1 MTRRDDTTDHS
12 RRRFLG
18 FAAWATAGMTAL
30 GGTRGFAQS
39 APPAKMPEITAIPDK
54 LKGSGEVRIAAYGG
68 TAQDAERT
76 AYFAPFEK
84 LSGIKTLD
92 FPGAD
97 VNKVKAMVDTG
108 NVEWDV
114 VQLSR
119 STVKN
124 LQKKGDYFERIN
136 YDLVDVDNIDPL
148 YRYDYALDMLV
159 WSQVMGYRTDAFKG
173 AVPNGWADFWNAT
186 KFPGDRA
193 LGGAGPSTP
202 ELEFALMAAG
212 VPPDKLYPIDIDQ
225 AFASYDKI
233 KASVVK
239 WWETGAVPVQ
249 MLTDHEVVLTSVWNG
264 RMAAIQAAGVP
275 AAISWNQGLLKRDC
289 WAVPKN
295 SPNKANAMKFIAFS
309 TLAISQARLSM
320 LIPYGSVNNKSAEYL
335 SEKQLEALPSAP
347 AIRSQLVPYDYEWWV
362 DNRDTVIGRW
372 NKWILA

>member
-30 GGTRGFAQS
+30 GGTRSFAQS
-39 APPAKMPEITAIPDK
+39 AAPAKMPEITAIPDK
-54 LKGSGEVRIAAYGG
+54 LKGSGEVRIAGYGG
-68 TAQDAERT
+68 TGQDAERS

-114 VQLSR
+114 VQLGR

-124 LQKKGDYFERIN
+124 LQKKGDYFEKID

-159 WSQVMGYRTDAFKG
+159 WSQVMAYRTDAFKG
-173 AVPNGWADFWNAT
+173 AVPNGWADFWNVA

-193 LGGAGPSTP
+193 LTGAGPSTP

-212 VPPDKLYPIDIDQ
+212 VPPDKLYPIDIEK
-225 AFASYDKI
+225 AFGSYDKI

-249 MLTDHEVVLTSVWNG
+249 MLTDREVVLTSVWNG

-309 TLAISQARLSM
+309 TLAVSQARLSM

-347 AIRSQLVPYDYEWWV
+347 AIKSQLVPYNYEWWA

>member
-1 MTRRDDTTDHS
+1 MTRRDNDFDAD

-18 FAAWATAGMTAL
+18 LAAWATAGMTAL
-30 GGTRGFAQS
+30 GGTRTFAQS
-39 APPAKMPEITAIPDK
+39 APPPNMPEITTIPEN
-54 LKGSGEVRIAAYGG
+54 LKGTGEVRIAGYGG
-68 TAQDAERT
+68 TGQDAERT
-76 AYFAPFEK
+76 AYFTPFEK
-84 LSGIKTLD
+84 LSGIKTID
-92 FPGAD
+92 IAGAD
-97 VNKVKAMVDTG
+97 INKVRAMVDTG

-114 VQLSR
+114 VQLGR

-124 LQKKGDYFERIN
+124 LLKKGDYFEKLD

-159 WSQVMGYRTDAFKG
+159 WSQVMAYRTDAFKG
-173 AVPNGWADFWNAT
+173 AVPVGWTDFWDAK
-186 KFPGDRA
+186 KFPGDRS
-193 LGGAGPSTP
+193 LTGAGPSTP

-212 VPPDKLYPIDIDQ
+212 VPPDKLYPIDIDM

-233 KASVVK
+233 KANVVK

-249 MLTDHEVVLTSVWNG
+249 MLTDREVVLTSVWNG
-264 RMAAIQAAGVP
+264 RIAAIQAAGVP

-289 WAVPKN
+289 WAVPKG

-320 LIPYGSVNNKSAEYL
+320 LIPYGFVNNKSAGYL
-335 SEKQLEALPSAP
+335 TEKQLEILPSAP
-347 AIRSQLVPYDYEWWV
+347 AIKSQLVPYNYEWWV
-362 DNRDTVIGRW
+362 DNRDTVVGRW